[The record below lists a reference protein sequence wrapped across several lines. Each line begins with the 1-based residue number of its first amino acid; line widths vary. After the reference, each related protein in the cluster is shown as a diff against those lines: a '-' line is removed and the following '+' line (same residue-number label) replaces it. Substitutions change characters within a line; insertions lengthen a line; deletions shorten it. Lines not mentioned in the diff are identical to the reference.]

1 MKRVAILIAAVLA
14 VGLVAQASGA
24 SSSGKDVLEFDTLV
38 GVSGPFLST
47 AIPANPIRN
56 VSGGGLPWQIDEGE
70 GELRADGS
78 LKVEVEGLVLLDAA
92 PVPEALQG
100 TNPIPAFAVVVSC
113 LTTVNGLV
121 ATSNVSTATFPATPS
136 GDAKIRATVTLPSP
150 CFAPILFVTSPTGAW
165 FAVTGV

>member
-1 MKRVAILIAAVLA
+1 MKRVAIWIAAVLA

-24 SSSGKDVLEFDTLV
+24 SSSGKDVLAFDTLV
-38 GVSGPFLST
+38 GVSGPFVG
-47 AIPANPIRN
+47 AANPVRDVN
-56 VSGGGLPWQIDEGE
+56 GGGLPWQIEQGT

-100 TNPIPAFAVVVSC
+100 TNPIPAFRVVVSC
-113 LTTVNGLV
+113 LTDVGGAV
-121 ATSNVSTATFPATPS
+121 ATSNVSTDPFPATPT
-136 GDAKIRATVTLPSP
+136 GDAKVRATVTLPSP

>member
-24 SSSGKDVLEFDTLV
+24 SSSGKDVLAFDTLV
-38 GVSGPFLST
+38 GVSGPFVG
-47 AIPANPIRN
+47 AANPIRD
-56 VSGGGLPWQIDEGE
+56 VSGGGLPWQIDKGT

-78 LKVEVEGLVLLDAA
+78 LKVEVEGLVLLEAA
-92 PVPEALQG
+92 PVPPELQG
-100 TNPIPAFAVVVSC
+100 TNPIPAFRAVVSC
-113 LTTVNGLV
+113 LTTVNGAV
-121 ATSNVSTATFPATPS
+121 ATSNVSTDPFPATPT
-136 GDAKIRATVTLPSP
+136 GDAKIRATITLPSS